1 MLTCFVKKNTQITY
15 RCNDE
20 HSKNKKNKIFIAL
33 IGRFDKIVGK
43 EKSDAP
49 SFGSFYFTVPLFAY
63 ISSSNDALACVCSTL
78 ILIQFG
84 WNGSF
89 RQLSAA
95 MAPDGF
101 LASSAG
107 IRD

>member
-1 MLTCFVKKNTQITY
+1 MMNTPRIKKIKY
-15 RCNDE
+15 LLLSLE
-20 HSKNKKNKIFIAL
+20 GL
-33 IGRFDKIVGK
+33 IRLLERRKVMPLVL
-43 EKSDAP
+43 AP
-49 SFGSFYFTVPLFAY
+49 S
-63 ISSSNDALACVCSTL
+63 ISLSLSLLTSNDALACVCSTL